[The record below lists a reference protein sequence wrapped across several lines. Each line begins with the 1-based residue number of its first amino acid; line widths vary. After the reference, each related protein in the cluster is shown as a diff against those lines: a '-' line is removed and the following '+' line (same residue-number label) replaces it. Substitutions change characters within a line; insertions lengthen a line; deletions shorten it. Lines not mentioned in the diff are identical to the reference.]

1 MCRAGTYNPRK
12 LLGVTKLDV
21 LRANTFVADAIG
33 AAPERVSV
41 PVIGGHAGIT
51 ILPLLSQVS
60 QPLGPTD
67 HKKHKWSC
75 PLAAA
80 CMSAFLTGRLK
91 RACISDSP
99 LMLSVY
105 SSGRSCTSNTTVS
118 SHPQSLLLEVGSI
131 LKGGS
136 SEHCVFRRHRGW
148 M

>member
-1 MCRAGTYNPRK
+1 MQGGHIQSAQAAGSDKAGRAARQHIRGRRDRRSSGASLSACRWRPCWHHHPPPPLAG
-12 LLGVTKLDV
+12 V
-21 LRANTFVADAIG
+21 
-33 AAPERVSV
+33 AAP
-41 PVIGGHAGIT
+41 
-51 ILPLLSQVS
+51 
-60 QPLGPTD
+60 GPTD